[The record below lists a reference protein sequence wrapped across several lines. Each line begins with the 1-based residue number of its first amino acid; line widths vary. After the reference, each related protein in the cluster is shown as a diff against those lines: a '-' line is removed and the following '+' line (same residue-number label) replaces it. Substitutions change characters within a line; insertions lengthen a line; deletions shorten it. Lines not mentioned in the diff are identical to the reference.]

1 MKKVL
6 FICTLILLS
15 VIVNAQER
23 HSNSTYHFETTKVFS
38 VKMIYDKFDDVISSE
53 EIKTLV
59 TITDSTVIIEE
70 KEKEIKRYLRFDE
83 VFTTGNKDNIV
94 NLVADVYGYE
104 NTFLCVNQGDT
115 FIATYR
121 VVTQSKYNNET
132 QFIVFMLQN
141 QKTKERIT
149 YIHQY
154 F

>member
-38 VKMIYDKFDDVISSE
+38 VKMIQDKFDDVLSSE

-83 VFTTGNKDNIV
+83 IFTTGNKDNIV

-104 NTFLCVNQGDT
+104 YTFLCVNQGDT

-121 VVTQSKYNNET
+121 VVTRSRYDNET
-132 QFIVFMLQN
+132 QFIVFILQN

>member
-104 NTFLCVNQGDT
+104 YTFLCANQDNP

-121 VVTQSKYNNET
+121 VVTQSKYDNET
-132 QFIVFMLQN
+132 QFIVFILQN

>member
-23 HSNSTYHFETTKVFS
+23 QSNSTYHFETTKVFS
-38 VKMIYDKFDDVISSE
+38 VKMIYDRFDDVISSE

-104 NTFLCVNQGDT
+104 YTFLCANQDNT
-115 FIATYR
+115 FIATYP
-121 VVTQSKYNNET
+121 VVTQSKYDNET
-132 QFIVFMLQN
+132 QFIVFILQN
-141 QKTKERIT
+141 QKTKERMT

>member
-23 HSNSTYHFETTKVFS
+23 QSNSIYHFETTKVFS

-53 EIKTLV
+53 KIKTLV

-70 KEKEIKRYLRFDE
+70 KEKEIKRYLRFEE
-83 VFTTGNKDNIV
+83 VSTTGNKDNIV

-104 NTFLCVNQGDT
+104 YTFLCVNQSDT

-121 VVTQSKYNNET
+121 IVTQSKYNNET

-141 QKTKERIT
+141 QKTKERMN